1 MITMANCGSVN
12 WIRRKSLRPR
22 AESWH
27 RSTRV
32 TTSTPQNGPAQPLRH
47 SRDLL
52 NAAGMGQGGI
62 VTLDELTG
70 EIFYRAGRNKDGTVT
85 AGEPDEAIRSGVL
98 GPVPWNADLPL
109 SRE

>member
-1 MITMANCGSVN
+1 VALLHQSHDIDATERS
-12 WIRRKSLRPR
+12 RP
-22 AESWH
+22 AAA
-27 RSTRV
+27 
-32 TTSTPQNGPAQPLRH
+32 PF
-47 SRDLL
+47 RDLL

-85 AGEPDEAIRSGVL
+85 AGELDEAIRSGVL